1 MTLTGPGGVGKTRL
15 AIETAAQLLD
25 SFPDGVWLV
34 DLAVLDPPSGT
45 DAVPA
50 ATEVAEVLCVSLD
63 IRDDPAAGLLP
74 KSRPTEV
81 TDWLAGALRHKR
93 MLLVLD
99 NCEHV
104 VEPVAM
110 LVERLLRAAPGL
122 RILTTSREPLA
133 LAGEV
138 LWTVPPLELPDR
150 SADAEPTALA
160 TAPYNCSSC
169 ERLRHPLGS
178 PSTAKTPV
186 RSRRSADGWT
196 GSRSCWSWPPPASG
210 HSASM
215 N

>member
-93 MLLVLD
+93 MLLVLQ
-99 NCEHV
+99 
-104 VEPVAM
+104 
-110 LVERLLRAAPGL
+110 LRACRRAG
-122 RILTTSREPLA
+122 RHARRTA
-133 LAGEV
+133 LAGR
-138 LWTVPPLELPDR
+138 TQT
-150 SADAEPTALA
+150 ADL
-160 TAPYNCSSC
+160 
-169 ERLRHPLGS
+169 
-178 PSTAKTPV
+178 
-186 RSRRSADGWT
+186 DD
-196 GSRSCWSWPPPASG
+196 
-210 HSASM
+210 
-215 N
+215 